1 MGEEFPSPYS
11 FFFTTLTGQPAPE
24 ERMLDRTVE
33 LELKAKV
40 VGGKYT
46 ELEPLSV
53 ELKSLPSGFGSL
65 FGRLS
70 EI

>member
-1 MGEEFPSPYS
+1 
-11 FFFTTLTGQPAPE
+11 
-24 ERMLDRTVE
+24 MLDRTVE